1 MASFKPS
8 IHPCSPAGPQSPVEN
23 RLIPLTGNQPSSGR
37 LIWVVKETLAPEE
50 GTQKMT
56 GLNSL
61 TNFYCPQ
68 ISSPVSHEIN
78 LSPHQ
83 INDHL
88 FKNERVDEAKS
99 VQRAP
104 PSLGCISGT
113 LPSRTSPNPSQPCI
127 SPANS
132 PDRSPAQR
140 VENNQGLSLL
150 LKNCKDNQAG
160 GKKL

>member
-1 MASFKPS
+1 
-8 IHPCSPAGPQSPVEN
+8 
-23 RLIPLTGNQPSSGR
+23 
-37 LIWVVKETLAPEE
+37 
-50 GTQKMT
+50 MT

-78 LSPHQ
+78 LSPRQ
-83 INDHL
+83 INDRL
-88 FKNERVDEAKS
+88 FKNEWVDEAKS
-99 VQRAP
+99 VQCAL

-113 LPSRTSPNPSQPCI
+113 FPSRASPNPSQPHI

-140 VENNQGLSLL
+140 AENNQGLSLL
-150 LKNCKDNQAG
+150 LKNCKNNPAG
-160 GKKL
+160 GKKLRKMRKLSSCCWLGRRSDQQFLRALKIYQQRGGGINWPDNLKRRKEEKNDASD